1 MLKGAFLSDK
11 CWFLIL
17 DLLEEREEE
26 VLEDAGNEFALCSL
40 CIKNI
45 LARLPKGSSDSVG
58 VILPTEGWYY
68 ILDLID
74 SRIGEVEDEE
84 GEEGEV
90 WMLEACQAAI
100 YEGLNADEPPFP
112 EV

>member
-1 MLKGAFLSDK
+1 MLKGTFMTDK

-17 DLLEEREEE
+17 DLLEEREGEI
-26 VLEDAGNEFALCSL
+26 LEDTGNEFKLCSL

-45 LARLPKGSSDSVG
+45 LACLPKGSSDSVG
-58 VILPTEGWYY
+58 VILPIEGWYY

-74 SRIGEVEDEE
+74 SRIWEIEDEE
-84 GEEGEV
+84 GYKGEV
-90 WMLEACQAAI
+90 WMLEACRASI
-100 YEGLNADEPPFP
+100 YEGLEADEPPFP

>member
-1 MLKGAFLSDK
+1 MLKGIFLKDTQ
-11 CWFLIL
+11 WFLIL

-26 VLEDAGNEFALCSL
+26 IEEEAGNEFKLCSL
-40 CIKNI
+40 CIGSI
-45 LARLPKGSSDSVG
+45 TTRLRVVNSDSVG
-58 VILPTEGWYY
+58 VILPTEGWHY

-84 GEEGEV
+84 GEV
-90 WMLEACQAAI
+90 WMLEVCQASI
-100 YEGLNADEPPFP
+100 LEGLNADEPPFP